1 MLKFPRCESSAADFS
16 AATKEVEGLR
26 GDDEEG
32 ERRRAHLLLFDEITP
47 HFLRAEEENPEA
59 AQLRLVGS
67 EDEEAIDRLKSL
79 TEHYSSDNLETA
91 AGRIDWRD
99 AADDEGR
106 GRDSRRY
113 FTPTFTTSS
122 FVSSSSTFIII

>member
-1 MLKFPRCESSAADFS
+1 MLTFPRCESSAADFS
-16 AATKEVEGLR
+16 AGTKEVEGLR
-26 GDDEEG
+26 GDNEEG
-32 ERRRAHLLLFDEITP
+32 ERRRAHLLLFDESIS

-59 AQLRLVGS
+59 EEEA
-67 EDEEAIDRLKSL
+67 EEAIDRLKSFA
-79 TEHYSSDNLETA
+79 EHYSSHNLETA

-106 GRDSRRY
+106 GRDSRRH

-122 FVSSSSTFIII
+122 FVSSSSAFIII